1 MLPKIKLGS
10 VSIASFAVII
20 RTPVGITNTS
30 FSLAF

>member
-10 VSIASFAVII
+10 VPIASFAVI